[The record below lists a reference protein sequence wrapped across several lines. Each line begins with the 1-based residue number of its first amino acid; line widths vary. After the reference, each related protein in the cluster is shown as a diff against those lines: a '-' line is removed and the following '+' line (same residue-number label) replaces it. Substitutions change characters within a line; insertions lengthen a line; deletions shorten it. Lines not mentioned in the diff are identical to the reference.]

1 MSSASLADLIGQGRL
16 VEALE
21 VLLAEWR
28 TAPSTALA
36 TVIRD
41 VSEATREEIS
51 RIAGATKAA
60 RTAWDAAAA
69 SSTITQR
76 PALLDRIAD
85 CKYAEALAR
94 LAVVESWMPDP
105 RVDAWIVGML
115 EAPPFSATGSK
126 PFWKALF
133 PLVAKITDPTL
144 APRLSACPQKIHATI
159 APTMAGWLAP
169 QLEKVMPRLDA
180 QAHVSDEILALKGT
194 TKSLGRDDELAT
206 LLAAVY
212 SDPENDGPRLVY
224 ADAASERGDVRGEFI
239 HVQMRL
245 AASPGDRELRA
256 REKELLH
263 GYGKQWLGKAGQSI
277 KGDYR
282 YERGFLA
289 QATLNVTFVQRER
302 VAELAGNPVF
312 STVHTLD
319 APLPIAIHP
328 SMRALRSL
336 RYESD
341 DRDNWED
348 LLITTER
355 PLRSLWMRLAYHSA
369 RLPQQAAIYK
379 CSALPKLE
387 SLTVKSQLDVSF
399 LLGFARAPVVNRLAT
414 LGLEFPVAFES
425 VWPTQLRELFAAAP
439 VERLQVQTNE
449 DGPSYTLHRE
459 GDVYT
464 SADIVVPKL
473 YPSHHASRVSDILM
487 LVRQLRSLRKLTISL
502 QKTFDPEQRE
512 RLVTEL
518 AKLPIAVTI

>member
-1 MSSASLADLIGQGRL
+1 MSSASLADLIAEGRL

-21 VLLAEWR
+21 AMLEQWR
-28 TAPSTALA
+28 TAPSASLS

-51 RIAGATKAA
+51 RVAGATKAA

-69 SSTITQR
+69 TATITQR

-85 CKYAEALAR
+85 CKYAEALPR
-94 LAVVESWMPDP
+94 LAIVAGWMPDP
-105 RVDAWIVGML
+105 RVDAWIVSVI

-133 PLVAKITDPTL
+133 PLVEKITDPTL
-144 APRLSACPQKIHATI
+144 APRLSACPRKIHATI

-169 QLEKVMPRLDA
+169 QLEKVLPRLDA
-180 QAHVSDEILALKGT
+180 QPHVSDEILALKGT
-194 TKSLGRDDELAT
+194 TKSLGRDDELAS

-212 SDPENDGPRLVY
+212 ADPEADAPRLVY
-224 ADAASERGDVRGEFI
+224 ADAASERGDARGEFI
-239 HVQMRL
+239 GVQMRL
-245 AASPGDRELRA
+245 AATPGDRELRA

-263 GYGKQWLGKAGQSI
+263 GYGKQWLGKAGQAI

-341 DRDNWED
+341 DRDDWQD

-369 RLPQQAAIYK
+369 RLPQQAALYE
-379 CSALPKLE
+379 CVALPKLE
-387 SLTVKSQLDVSF
+387 SLIVRSQLDLRF
-399 LLGFARAPVVNRLAT
+399 LLELAHAPVVRRLST

-425 VWPTQLRELFAAAP
+425 LWPIQLRVLFAAAP
-439 VERLQVQTNE
+439 VEHLQIQTNE

-459 GDVYT
+459 GGAYT
-464 SADIVVPKL
+464 SADFIVPKL
-473 YPSHHASRVSDILM
+473 HPSHHPSRVSDM
-487 LVRQLRSLRKLTISL
+487 LVLVRELRSLKKLNISL
-502 QKTFDPEQRE
+502 HEAFDPEQRA
-512 RLVTEL
+512 RLESEL
-518 AKLPIAVTI
+518 ATLEIAVTI